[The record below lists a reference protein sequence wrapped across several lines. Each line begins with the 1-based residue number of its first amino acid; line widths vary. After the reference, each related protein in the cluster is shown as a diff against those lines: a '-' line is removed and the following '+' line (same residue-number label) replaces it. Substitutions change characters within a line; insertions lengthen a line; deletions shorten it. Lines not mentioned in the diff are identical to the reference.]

1 MPDRIAIPSGV
12 RGLMMADAQKSATF
26 FSRIARDTR
35 ANTLAIGAAAVIPLV
50 GIIGGGVDMSRAY
63 LVKTQLQQACDAATL
78 AARKKLSGDKV
89 TGGVIPTE
97 IEDIADNF
105 FEANFAEGTYGTDT
119 RNFELTAGTETRM
132 DGAATVNVPT
142 TLMQVFNFDN
152 IALSVTCSAELN
164 LPNIDVMLVLD
175 NSGSMSGTPIAEL
188 KEAVLSF
195 YDEIMAVKPAG
206 ARVRFGVVPYNAS
219 VNVGRLLYNKNP
231 DFLVSSREYQSRR
244 ANFELVNNNDGIEEG
259 DVLDEGSYYGPVPRN
274 PNDFVP
280 GTNNVHRWDRRIGN
294 PYNECENYHNIST
307 HPDGV
312 TFVVNG
318 YTYLVRNDNWNENYY
333 SGGNS
338 NLRGACRSNVTYRK
352 IAGPDD
358 VRPDT
363 FSNVFRDYTYLPRTF
378 DTSVYKTFASATA
391 PGPGDNGANIT
402 STWNGCI
409 EERATV
415 ADATFNPIPD
425 EALDL
430 DIDLVPDP
438 ADPDTQWRPQWRQIT
453 FDRDLPAEW
462 TTTTD
467 KNSMGYNCPVAALKL
482 AEFPLS
488 GGARN
493 SAFETY
499 VNNLGASGNTMHTIG
514 MIWGARLLSETGIFG
529 DENTTAP
536 NGDPIVR
543 HLIFMT
549 DGAMVVNANI
559 QTAYGVPD
567 MDGRFGG
574 FAADG
579 TWDQNELSAIHETRL
594 DALCARIKN
603 QNTTVWTVSFRL
615 TLSDRIRDCASG
627 PQRAFEASDSDALT
641 DAFRTIASSIAEL
654 RLVS

>member
-1 MPDRIAIPSGV
+1 M
-12 RGLMMADAQKSATF
+12 
-26 FSRIARDTR
+26 
-35 ANTLAIGAAAVIPLV
+35 
-50 GIIGGGVDMSRAY
+50 
-63 LVKTQLQQACDAATL
+63 
-78 AARKKLSGDKV
+78 
-89 TGGVIPTE
+89 
-97 IEDIADNF
+97 
-105 FEANFAEGTYGTDT
+105 
-119 RNFELTAGTETRM
+119 
-132 DGAATVNVPT
+132 
-142 TLMQVFNFDN
+142 
-152 IALSVTCSAELN
+152 
-164 LPNIDVMLVLD
+164 
-175 NSGSMSGTPIAEL
+175 
-188 KEAVLSF
+188 
-195 YDEIMAVKPAG
+195 
-206 ARVRFGVVPYNAS
+206 
-219 VNVGRLLYNKNP
+219 
-231 DFLVSSREYQSRR
+231 
-244 ANFELVNNNDGIEEG
+244 
-259 DVLDEGSYYGPVPRN
+259 
-274 PNDFVP
+274 
-280 GTNNVHRWDRRIGN
+280 
-294 PYNECENYHNIST
+294 
-307 HPDGV
+307 
-312 TFVVNG
+312 
-318 YTYLVRNDNWNENYY
+318 
-333 SGGNS
+333 
-338 NLRGACRSNVTYRK
+338 
-352 IAGPDD
+352 
-358 VRPDT
+358 
-363 FSNVFRDYTYLPRTF
+363 
-378 DTSVYKTFASATA
+378 
-391 PGPGDNGANIT
+391 
-402 STWNGCI
+402 
-409 EERATV
+409 